1 LPSTPSSAEAGGRPS
16 RPSRR
21 AVIGLVVAS
30 IAIPLVLLVAILVAQ
45 RDDDTADGSAVRP
58 VPGRPSAAVEVGQP
72 LPDFT
77 LADVTGSPV
86 QLSQFRGK
94 PLVLTF
100 FASWCHPC
108 EEEMPLLESAHRE
121 DPDGFGVL
129 AVSYEDL
136 AGDSRAFVQRLGVT
150 YPAALDPGGD
160 VKRAYGIT
168 GIPQTFF
175 VDADGVLRDRVYGI
189 TSKQAL
195 DEPLDALL
203 HR

>member
-1 LPSTPSSAEAGGRPS
+1 LPSTPSSAERGG

-21 AVIGLVVAS
+21 AVIALVVGS
-30 IAIPLVLLVAILVAQ
+30 IAIPLALLAGILVAQ
-45 RDDDTADGSAVRP
+45 RDDDASRVGAVQP
-58 VPGRPSAAVEVGQP
+58 APGRPSATVKVGEP

-77 LADVTGSPV
+77 LSDVDGHLV
-86 QLSQFRGK
+86 QLSQFRGR
-94 PLVLTF
+94 PLVLSF

-108 EEEMPLLESAHRE
+108 EQEMPLLEAAHRD
-121 DPDGFGVL
+121 DPDGLGVL

-136 AGDSRAFVQRLGVT
+136 AGDSRAFVDRLGVT
-150 YPAALDPGGD
+150 YPAALDPNGD

-189 TSKQAL
+189 TSKAAL